1 MASQNDL
8 LDFSYRKVEMVPW
21 SKIPPKLK
29 SDRPDFR
36 PHNKNYVEYLSH
48 LEKHKLRRGQRVS
61 QSLGV
66 TTYVK
71 DAQKEVWEEYQEQVH
86 IPRYLQV
93 SSKGEESDAFNTKR
107 RLLMSKY
114 CHDQFEPAFETEFAK
129 AYYEGVEDAD
139 TAPGE
144 TITQLI
150 MRLGRYKGKIKPQ
163 VGD

>member
-1 MASQNDL
+1 VNETLKTASKENIKSTNTSRIRRGVELVKSTGIIKQEKKPLASSMIMASQNDL

-71 DAQKEVWEEYQEQVH
+71 DAQKEV
-86 IPRYLQV
+86 
-93 SSKGEESDAFNTKR
+93 
-107 RLLMSKY
+107 
-114 CHDQFEPAFETEFAK
+114 
-129 AYYEGVEDAD
+129 
-139 TAPGE
+139 
-144 TITQLI
+144 
-150 MRLGRYKGKIKPQ
+150 
-163 VGD
+163 